1 MITTHPYEGNTCSFN
16 YKIKK
21 KKNKPGIRGTGFVDN
36 IVIWVEDTEGIRPE
50 SRLSYV
56 ISILILKAENILP
69 TRICEI
75 VSHPHL

>member
-1 MITTHPYEGNTCSFN
+1 MRAILVVS
-16 YKIKK
+16 IKK
-21 KKNKPGIRGTGFVDN
+21 LKKQTNKPGIRGTGFVDN